1 MSILMTSDVTGFFR
15 ETVGEAF
22 AARHAELSS
31 GVREYLVGILV
42 DFSTRGGASS
52 ALDRPVTLLLNEALQ
67 APAGERFERLKGLG
81 DSSLYVSGLFQ
92 DHLEARGVDVGY
104 VSSVGAT
111 AYGSAATL
119 LTRGDGTGL
128 FGELAASFRLLVA
141 VLHEVADRIF
151 AAGTAGPGGV
161 LKLYDR
167 WRKTGSERL
176 GRELIALGLVPV
188 RGAGGLQLSGLPCQ
202 ETMSGRRSPLSLS

>member
-15 ETVGEAF
+15 EAVGEAF
-22 AARHAELSS
+22 ASHHAELST

-42 DFSTRGGASS
+42 DFTARGSADS

-67 APAGERFERLKGLG
+67 APPAERFERLKGLG

-119 LTRGDGTGL
+119 LTRGDGPGLDL
-128 FGELAASFRLLVA
+128 FGELAARFRLLVA

-176 GRELIALGLVPV
+176 GRELLALGLVPV
-188 RGAGGLQLSGLPCQ
+188 RGAGGLQ
-202 ETMSGRRSPLSLS
+202 